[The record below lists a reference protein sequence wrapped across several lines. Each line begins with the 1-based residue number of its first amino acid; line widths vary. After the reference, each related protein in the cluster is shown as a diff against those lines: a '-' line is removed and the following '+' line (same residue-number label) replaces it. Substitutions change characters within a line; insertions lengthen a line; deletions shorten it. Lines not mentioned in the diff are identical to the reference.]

1 VKAIVLFS
9 DRTKVT
15 SSPVWARA
23 EDPDIGKDDMGE
35 FIRSLLLHL
44 PVLKASQTVR
54 GQLP

>member
-1 VKAIVLFS
+1 MKAIVLFS

-44 PVLKASQTVR
+44 PVLKASQTVHGR
-54 GQLP
+54 LP

>member
-1 VKAIVLFS
+1 MKVIALFR
-9 DRTKVT
+9 DRTNVT
-15 SSPVWARA
+15 ISPVWARA

-44 PVLKASQTVR
+44 PVLKASQIAR